1 MEVVNRN
8 STGQGLWVPVDST
21 SSPTLYVGSLV
32 KSAGDGV
39 GLVAIASGARDT
51 SQKQVLC
58 GVVTATND
66 NAYTKTTDETTL
78 QDKITGMTSQAAQ
91 TARNF
96 WGANQGPI
104 PANDPQPFVYIE
116 QIDAATIL
124 RAPLYNA
131 TWGVAPTLLTV
142 TTGSSTGLGFTSNAC
157 DFTPVADLCT
167 SFGRSGANVS
177 IARISD
183 DTSTTVETND
193 VSFPQDI
200 AVGDKFVRVPLR
212 PCFESFVQIDAKSM
226 FFDISQTPATNYF
239 SIIVLRLDLS
249 VAGKEY
255 VEFKF
260 SPEHFM
266 ARA

>member
-8 STGQGLWVPVDST
+8 ATGQGLWVPVDST
-21 SSPTLYVGSLV
+21 SSPTLYVGSLI
-32 KSAGDGV
+32 KSTGDGV

-51 SQKQVLC
+51 TQKQVLS

-66 NAYTKTTDETTL
+66 GAYTKQVDATT
-78 QDKITGMTSQAAQ
+78 QADKIVGMTTQAAQ
-91 TARNF
+91 AARAF
-96 WGANQGPI
+96 WGANQGSI
-104 PANDPQPFVYIE
+104 VANDPQPFVYIE
-116 QIDAATIL
+116 QIDANTIL
-124 RAPLYNA
+124 RAPLFNA
-131 TWGVAPTLLTV
+131 AWGTAPTLLTV
-142 TTGSSTGLGFTSNAC
+142 TTGSTTGLGFTSNAC
-157 DFTPVADLCT
+157 DFTPVADLCS
-167 SFGRSGANVS
+167 SFCRTGAN
-177 IARISD
+177 ANLYRISD

-193 VSFPQDI
+193 VAFKEDI
-200 AVGDKFVRVPLR
+200 AVGDTFVRAPLR
-212 PCFESFVQIDAKSM
+212 TCFESFVQIDANAM
-226 FFDISQTPATNYF
+226 YFDVSKTPATDYF